1 MIRGRAPNRRVRV
14 VATTT
19 AVGLACSLSLAGCQ
33 GRGTADDPAAGTP
46 PPAVVDHVSDGS
58 VVTVDHPEQFPLV
71 TVTEHDAASELDV
84 TGVVGPDISRTV
96 PVVSLA
102 SGRVV
107 ELRARLGDNVRQGQ
121 LLMRIQSPDVS
132 SAFSDYRKA
141 VTDELLTRAQ
151 LTRAKDLFD
160 HGAIAQK
167 DLEIAEDAENKS
179 VVDVDTGAELLKAL
193 GADPTHAPTPV
204 VDVVA
209 PVTGVI
215 TEQNV
220 TNAAGVKTLDNSP
233 NLFTISDLSHVWIV
247 CDVYEHDVP
256 TVHLDDTADVR
267 LNAFPSRVVHG
278 RVSNIGPA
286 LDPTIRTAK
295 VRIEVANPGYMRL
308 GMFVTATFH
317 GASTQ
322 SFAVVPASA
331 ILHLHD
337 REWVYVAAGSGRFE
351 RVEVVS
357 GAQLPGDLQE
367 VRSGVRPGQRVV
379 LKALVLQSTV
389 EQ

>member
-1 MIRGRAPNRRVRV
+1 MIR
-14 VATTT
+14 
-19 AVGLACSLSLAGCQ
+19 AVGLACCLALASCR
-33 GRGTADDPAAGTP
+33 GRGPAEDPAAGAP
-46 PPAVVDHVSDGS
+46 PPAVVEHVSDGS

-71 TVTEHDAASELDV
+71 TATEHDAAPQLDV
-84 TGVVGPDISRTV
+84 TGVVSPDVSRAV

-107 ELRARLGDNVRQGQ
+107 DLRARLGDDVHQGQ
-121 LLMRIQSPDVS
+121 VLLRIRSADIA

-141 VTDELLTRAQ
+141 VADELLTRTQ
-151 LTRAKDLFD
+151 LNRAKDLFD
-160 HGAIAQK
+160 HGAMAKK
-167 DLEIAEDAENKS
+167 DLETAQDAESKAL
-179 VVDVDTGAELLKAL
+179 VDVDTGADLLKTL
-193 GADPTHAPTPV
+193 GVDPSQEPTSV

-209 PVTGVI
+209 PVSGVI

-233 NLFTISDLSHVWIV
+233 NLFTISDLSHVWII
-247 CDVYEHDVP
+247 CDVYERDVP
-256 TVHLDDTADVR
+256 TVHLGDTAEIR
-267 LNAFPSRVVHG
+267 LSAFPDKALRG

-286 LDPTIRTAK
+286 LDPSIRTAK

-317 GASTQ
+317 GSSTQ
-322 SFAVVPASA
+322 SFAVVPSSA

-337 REWVYVAAGSGRFE
+337 REWVYVAAGSGRFQ

-357 GAQLPGDLQE
+357 GAQLPGDMQE
-367 VRSGVRPGQRVV
+367 VRSGLRPGQRVV

>member
-1 MIRGRAPNRRVRV
+1 MIR
-14 VATTT
+14 
-19 AVGLACSLSLAGCQ
+19 AVGLAGCLVLASCQ
-33 GRGTADDPAAGTP
+33 GRGPAGDQAAGAP
-46 PPAVVDHVSDGS
+46 PPTVVEHVSDGS

-71 TVTEHDAASELDV
+71 TATEHDAAPQLNV
-84 TGVVGPDISRTV
+84 TGVVSPDVSRAV

-107 ELRARLGDNVRQGQ
+107 DLRARLGDDVHQGQ
-121 LLMRIQSPDVS
+121 VLLRIRSPDIA
-132 SAFSDYRKA
+132 SAFSGYRKA
-141 VTDELLTRAQ
+141 VADELLTRAQ
-151 LTRAKDLFD
+151 LARSKDLFD
-160 HGAIAQK
+160 HGAIAKK
-167 DLEIAEDAENKS
+167 DLEAAEDAESKA
-179 VVDVDTGAELLKAL
+179 VVDVDTGADLLKTL
-193 GADPTHAPTPV
+193 GVDPSHEPTSV

-209 PVTGVI
+209 PVSGVI

-233 NLFTISDLSHVWIV
+233 NLFTISDLSHVWII
-247 CDVYEHDVP
+247 CDVYERDVP
-256 TVHLDDTADVR
+256 MVHLDDTAEIR
-267 LNAFPSRVVHG
+267 LNAFPDKVLRG

-286 LDPTIRTAK
+286 LDPSIRTAK
-295 VRIEVANPGYMRL
+295 VRIEVVNPGYMRL

-317 GASTQ
+317 GSAMQ
-322 SFAVVPASA
+322 SLAVVPASA

-337 REWVYVAAGSGRFE
+337 REWVYVSAGSGRFQ
-351 RVEVVS
+351 RVEIVS

-367 VRSGVRPGQRVV
+367 VRSGLRPGQRVV

>member
-1 MIRGRAPNRRVRV
+1 MIR
-14 VATTT
+14 
-19 AVGLACSLSLAGCQ
+19 AVGLTCCLALAGCQ
-33 GRGTADDPAAGTP
+33 GRGAADDAAAGAP

-71 TVTEHDAASELDV
+71 TATEHDAAPQLNV
-84 TGVVGPDISRTV
+84 TGVISPDVSRAV

-107 ELRARLGDNVRQGQ
+107 ELRARLGDDVHQGQ
-121 LLMRIQSPDVS
+121 VLLRIRSSDVS

-141 VTDELLTRAQ
+141 VTDEVLTRAQ
-151 LTRAKDLFD
+151 LVRAQDLFD
-160 HGAIAQK
+160 HGAIAKK
-167 DLEIAEDAENKS
+167 DLEVAEDAESKA
-179 VVDVDTGAELLKAL
+179 VVDVDTGADLLKTL
-193 GADPTHAPTPV
+193 GVDPSHAPTSV

-209 PVTGVI
+209 PVSGVI

-233 NLFTISDLSHVWIV
+233 NLFTISDLSHVWII
-247 CDVYEHDVP
+247 CDVYERDVAM
-256 TVHLDDTADVR
+256 VHLDDTAEIR
-267 LNAFPSRVVHG
+267 LSAFPDKVLHG

-286 LDPTIRTAK
+286 LDPSIRTAK

-317 GASTQ
+317 GSATQ

-337 REWVYVAAGSGRFE
+337 REWVYVAAGPGRFQ
-351 RVEVVS
+351 RVEIVS
-357 GAQLPGDLQE
+357 GSQLPGDLQE
-367 VRSGVRPGQRVV
+367 VRSGLRPGQRVV

>member
-1 MIRGRAPNRRVRV
+1 MIRARAPRRRVRA
-14 VATTT
+14 VAATT
-19 AVGLACSLSLAGCQ
+19 AVGLACSLGLAGCQ
-33 GRGTADDPAAGTP
+33 GRGAADDPAAGAP

-71 TVTEHDAASELDV
+71 AVTEHDAASELDV
-84 TGVVGPDISRTV
+84 TGVVSPDVSRAV

-132 SAFSDYRKA
+132 AAFSDYRKA
-141 VTDELLTRAQ
+141 VTDEALTRAQ

-160 HGAIAQK
+160 HGAIAKK
-167 DLEIAEDAENKS
+167 DLEVAEDAENKS
-179 VVDVDTGAELLKAL
+179 VVDVDTDAELLKAL
-193 GADPTHAPTPV
+193 GADPSQAPTSV

-233 NLFTISDLSHVWIV
+233 NLFTISDLSHVWII

-256 TVHLDDTADVR
+256 TVHLEDTADVR
-267 LNAFPSRVVHG
+267 LNAFPGRVLHG

-317 GASTQ
+317 GAATQ

-337 REWVYVAAGSGRFE
+337 REWVYVAAGSGRFQ

-357 GAQLPGDLQE
+357 GEQLPGDLQE

>member
-1 MIRGRAPNRRVRV
+1 VRPRL
-14 VATTT
+14 ARTTIT
-19 AVGLACSLSLAGCQ
+19 AAVLLAYGIGVAGCHA
-33 GRGTADDPAAGTP
+33 RSAVDDPAAGAP
-46 PPAVVDHVSDGS
+46 PPTVVDHVSDGR

-71 TVTEHDAASELDV
+71 TATERSAAPLLNV
-84 TGVVGPDISRTV
+84 TGVISPDVSRAV
-96 PVVSLA
+96 SVVSLA

-107 ELRARLGDNVRQGQ
+107 DLRARLGDNVQQGQ
-121 LLMRIQSPDVS
+121 VLLRIQSPDVS
-132 SAFSDYRKA
+132 AAFSNYRKA
-141 VTDELLTRAQ
+141 VTDEALTLAQ
-151 LTRAKDLFD
+151 LTRAKDLFGM
-160 HGAIAQK
+160 GAIAKK
-167 DLEIAEDAENKS
+167 DLEVAEDAERKA
-179 VVDVDTGAELLKAL
+179 VVDVDTGADVLKTL
-193 GADPTHAPTPV
+193 GVDPSHAPTSV

-209 PVTGVI
+209 PVSGVI

-220 TNAAGVKTLDNSP
+220 TTAAGVKTLDNSP
-233 NLFTISDLSHVWIV
+233 NLFTISDLSHVWII

-256 TVHLDDTADVR
+256 AVHLGDTTEIR
-267 LNAFPSRVVHG
+267 LNAFPDKVLHG

-317 GASTQ
+317 GLSTQ

-337 REWVYVAAGSGRFE
+337 REWVYVSTGPGRFQ

-357 GAQLPGDLQE
+357 GSGLPGDMQE
-367 VRSGVRPGQRVV
+367 LRSGLRPGQRVV

>member
-1 MIRGRAPNRRVRV
+1 VTPHLLGTAMRAAVLL
-14 VATTT
+14 AFG
-19 AVGLACSLSLAGCQ
+19 VGLAGCRA
-33 GRGTADDPAAGTP
+33 RGAADDPAAGAP
-46 PPAVVDHVSDGS
+46 PPVVVDHVSDGS

-71 TVTEHDAASELDV
+71 TAIEHKAAPALNV
-84 TGVVGPDISRTV
+84 TGVVSPDVSRAV

-107 ELRARLGDNVRQGQ
+107 ALHARLGDAVQKGQ
-121 LLMRIQSPDVS
+121 LLLRIQSPDVS
-132 SAFSDYRKA
+132 AAFSSYRKA
-141 VTDELLTRAQ
+141 VTDEALTLAQ
-151 LTRAKDLFD
+151 LTRAKDLFSM
-160 HGAIAQK
+160 GAIAQK
-167 DLEIAEDAENKS
+167 DLEVAEDAERKS

-193 GADPTHAPTPV
+193 GADPSHPPTSV

-209 PVTGVI
+209 PVSGVI

-220 TNAAGVKTLDNSP
+220 TTAAGVKTLDNSP
-233 NLFTISDLSHVWIV
+233 NLFTISDLSQVWII
-247 CDVYEHDVP
+247 CDVYERDVSA
-256 TVHLDDTADVR
+256 VHLGDTAEIS
-267 LNAFPSRVVHG
+267 LSAFPDQALHG

-317 GASTQ
+317 GLSTQ

-337 REWVYVAAGSGRFE
+337 REWVYVSTGPGRFQ

-357 GAQLPGDLQE
+357 GAQLPGDMQE
-367 VRSGVRPGQRVV
+367 LRSGLRPGQRVV

>member
-1 MIRGRAPNRRVRV
+1 MA
-14 VATTT
+14 
-19 AVGLACSLSLAGCQ
+19 
-33 GRGTADDPAAGTP
+33 
-46 PPAVVDHVSDGS
+46 
-58 VVTVDHPEQFPLV
+58 
-71 TVTEHDAASELDV
+71 
-84 TGVVGPDISRTV
+84 
-96 PVVSLA
+96 
-102 SGRVV
+102 
-107 ELRARLGDNVRQGQ
+107 
-121 LLMRIQSPDVS
+121 
-132 SAFSDYRKA
+132 
-141 VTDELLTRAQ
+141 DELLTRTQ
-151 LTRAKDLFD
+151 LVRAKDLFD
-160 HGAIAQK
+160 HGAIAKK
-167 DLEIAEDAENKS
+167 DLETAQDAESKAL
-179 VVDVDTGAELLKAL
+179 VDVDTGADLLKTL
-193 GADPTHAPTPV
+193 GVDPTQEPTSV
-204 VDVVA
+204 VDVLA
-209 PVTGVI
+209 PVSGVI

-233 NLFTISDLSHVWIV
+233 NLFTISDLSHVWII
-247 CDVYEHDVP
+247 CDVYERDVP
-256 TVHLDDTADVR
+256 TVHLGDTAEIR
-267 LNAFPSRVVHG
+267 LSAFPDKVLRG

-286 LDPTIRTAK
+286 LDPAIRTAK

-317 GASTQ
+317 GSATQ

-337 REWVYVAAGSGRFE
+337 REWVYVAAGSGRFQ

>member
-1 MIRGRAPNRRVRV
+1 MVR
-14 VATTT
+14 
-19 AVGLACSLSLAGCQ
+19 AVGLACCLAVASCQ
-33 GRGTADDPAAGTP
+33 GRGAAEDTAAGAP
-46 PPAVVDHVSDGS
+46 PPVVIDHANDGR

-71 TVTEHDAASELDV
+71 TATEHDAAPQLDV
-84 TGVVGPDISRTV
+84 TGVVSPDVSRAV

-107 ELRARLGDNVRQGQ
+107 ELRARLGDDVHQGQ
-121 LLMRIQSPDVS
+121 VLLRIRSADVA

-141 VTDELLTRAQ
+141 VADELLTQTQ
-151 LTRAKDLFD
+151 LVRAKDLFD
-160 HGAIAQK
+160 HGALAKK
-167 DLEIAEDAENKS
+167 DLEVAQDAESKA
-179 VVDVDTGAELLKAL
+179 VVDVDTGADLLKTL
-193 GADPTHAPTPV
+193 GADPSQEPTSV

-209 PVTGVI
+209 PVSGVI
-215 TEQNV
+215 TEQNI

-233 NLFTISDLSHVWIV
+233 NLFTISDLSHVWII
-247 CDVYEHDVP
+247 CDVYERDVP
-256 TVHLDDTADVR
+256 TVHLGDTAEIR
-267 LNAFPSRVVHG
+267 LSAFPEKALRG
-278 RVSNIGPA
+278 RVSNISPT
-286 LDPTIRTAK
+286 LDPSIRTAK

-317 GASTQ
+317 GSSTQ

-337 REWVYVAAGSGRFE
+337 REWVYVAAGPGRFQ
-351 RVEVVS
+351 RVEIVS

-367 VRSGVRPGQRVV
+367 VRSGLRPGQRVV